1 MGKRLFLLPGFGEDE
16 RCFDELEQ
24 LISGYEKIHID
35 YRPVLNKFIFP
46 LITVQQFARQL
57 IKHYGIHPG
66 DKLVGHS
73 MGGFFS
79 FQIRELI
86 GCDICLIGSFSD
98 PEKVFHTVPQVPR
111 ITQIAALTGIIKTAA
126 LKKYL
131 LGKIKNE
138 HIKNVQAGVMDNFH
152 TFTNTQLALMSEM
165 IYAPKIPSKL
175 PNPLRIHD
183 KRDRIV
189 RPPDEPYIQMEG
201 GHFCLNLY
209 PQETLNSMKHFLYE
223 SYL

>member
-16 RCFDELEQ
+16 RCFNELDEL
-24 LISGYEKIHID
+24 ITGYDKIHVD

-46 LITVQQFARQL
+46 FITVQQFARQL
-57 IKHYGIHPG
+57 IKHYSIHPS
-66 DKLVGHS
+66 DKLIGHS
-73 MGGFFS
+73 MGGYFS

-86 GCDICLIGSFSD
+86 GCEICMIGSFND
-98 PEKVFHTVPQVPR
+98 PEKVFHTVPQAPR
-111 ITQIAALTGIIKTAA
+111 ITQIAALTGIIKTTA

-138 HIKNVQAGVMDNFH
+138 HIKNVQSGVMDNFH

-165 IYAPKIPSKL
+165 TYAPKITSKL

-189 RPPDEPYIQMEG
+189 RPPDEAYIQVEG
-201 GHFCLNLY
+201 GHFCLNLH
-209 PQETLNSMKHFLYE
+209 PQETFEAMKDFLV
-223 SYL
+223 